1 MAKYRIK
8 TCLNS
13 HGQECYIVQ
22 RNVLLGLLWVTCMM
36 PIGYTDTEAIFCT
49 ERDAKKFIAKRRKID
64 AYNPRTIKVN

>member
-22 RNVLLGLLWVTCMM
+22 REVLGLIWVTCMM

-49 ERDAKKFIAKRRKID
+49 EKDAKQFISKRRKLTLT
-64 AYNPRTIKVN
+64 NPELLR

>member
-22 RNVLLGLLWVTCMM
+22 RKVLGLIWVTCMM

-49 ERDAKKFIAKRRKID
+49 ERDAKFISERRKLTLT
-64 AYNPRTIKVN
+64 NPELLR

>member
-22 RNVLLGLLWVTCMM
+22 RKVLGLIWVTCMM
-36 PIGYTDTEAIFCT
+36 PIGYNEIEAIFCT
-49 ERDAKKFIAKRRKID
+49 ERDAKQFISERRKAD
-64 AYNPRTIKVN
+64 SYQPRTIKVN

>member
-13 HGQECYIVQ
+13 HGQEQYIVQ
-22 RNVLLGLLWVTCMM
+22 RKVLGLIWVTCMV

-49 ERDAKKFIAKRRKID
+49 ERDAKEFISKRRKADSYQHRI
-64 AYNPRTIKVN
+64 IKVN